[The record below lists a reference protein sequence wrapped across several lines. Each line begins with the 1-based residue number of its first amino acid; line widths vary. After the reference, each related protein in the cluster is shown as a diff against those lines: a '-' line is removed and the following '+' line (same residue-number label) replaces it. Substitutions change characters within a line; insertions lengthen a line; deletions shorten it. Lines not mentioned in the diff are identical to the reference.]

1 MQFSR
6 IELPLKKFEP
16 LVKLH
21 SGHTQTILG
30 HILPSKT
37 EKYDFEEFIL
47 DLEDRDC
54 LFLQYIDRK
63 SKTTVSIFHGLAGNS
78 DSDYMRR
85 TADVASSKGWNL
97 ILVNHRGA
105 HPKAYAAKTYHS
117 GRGDDASA
125 VLSWAKK
132 RFPGSRQI
140 AVGFSMSGSILLN
153 LITGKVGTELPDF
166 AIVVNAPLDLRD
178 AAFRLSKGLSKIYDL
193 RFYFL
198 LKDLIQ
204 RRGLRFELPVIGRTY
219 DVDDAYTSKLNGF
232 ENALD
237 YYDKCSTY
245 TQLEKIKIKTFILS
259 SEDDP
264 FISHLK
270 YQSASWNE
278 NAHVTLIKHGGHM
291 GYISKNKDV
300 KYGRRWLDHYLA
312 TVFEFIE
319 NYKS

>member
-16 LVKLH
+16 IVKFH

-37 EKYDFEEFIL
+37 KKYEFDEFVL
-47 DLEDRDC
+47 DLADGDC
-54 LFLQYIDRK
+54 LFLQYVDRK
-63 SKTTVSIFHGLAGNS
+63 SKTTVSVFHGLAGS
-78 DSDYMRR
+78 SESDYMRR
-85 TADVASSKGWNL
+85 TADVASAKGWNI
-97 ILVNHRGA
+97 ILVSHRGA
-105 HPKAYAAKTYHS
+105 HPKANAAKTYHS

-125 VLSWAKK
+125 VLTWAKK

-153 LITGKVGTELPDF
+153 LISGKVGSELPDF

-178 AAFRLSKGLSKIYDL
+178 AALKLSKGLSKIYDI

-198 LKDLIQ
+198 LKELIQ
-204 RRGLRFELPVIGRTY
+204 KRGLKFELPLVGRTF
-219 DVDDAYTSKLNGF
+219 DVDDKYTSKINGF
-232 ENALD
+232 ENAID
-237 YYDKCSTY
+237 YYEKCSTY
-245 TQLEKIKIKTFILS
+245 AHLDKIKVKTFILS

-270 YQSASWNE
+270 YQSATWNE

-291 GYISKNKDV
+291 GYISKFKDD
-300 KYGRRWLDHYLA
+300 KYGRRWLDHYLS
-312 TVFEFIE
+312 TVFDFIE
-319 NYKS
+319 KHKS